1 MTQEQDDIITMFETT
16 LVILDKNN
24 NTWKSGAAFT
34 DAVTRAK
41 TGTQQIR
48 TKTGKQQTPTEGV
61 TGEKAQVRDDLEE
74 QMLVTAGA
82 ISAFAAKNSDP
93 DLAAQVE
100 MNRSLLDRLPG
111 SDLVQTGQ
119 RVVDAATDHLAAL
132 ADYGITG
139 DVLDA
144 LKAALT
150 LYANK
155 KESTR
160 EAVVD
165 RKVETLSLPEGI
177 ASVRSIFRNELD
189 KLMNAFRKPDPD
201 FYKAYFAARI
211 IVNRAAT
218 IPKKQEPATPPPAP
232 GP

>member
-1 MTQEQDDIITMFETT
+1 MFETT

-24 NTWKSGAAFT
+24 DIWKSGVAFT

-41 TGTQQIR
+41 TGTGNLR
-48 TKTGKQQTPTEGV
+48 TNTGKQQAPLEGV
-61 TGEKAQVRDDLEE
+61 TGEKAQARDDLEE
-74 QMLVTAGA
+74 KLLVVGGA
-82 ISAFAAKNSDP
+82 ISAFAAKKSDP
-93 DLAAQVE
+93 ALAAQVDV
-100 MNRSLLDRLPG
+100 NRSLLDRLPG

-119 RVVDAATDHLAAL
+119 RILDAATAHLAAL
-132 ADYGITG
+132 ADYGITDATKTELKG
-139 DVLDA
+139 VLDRF
-144 LKAALT
+144 
-150 LYANK
+150 ANK

-160 EAVVD
+160 EAVVE

-177 ASVRSIFRNELD
+177 ASVRSIFRNEID
-189 KLMNAFRKPDPD
+189 KMMMAFRKSHPD

-218 IPKKQEPATPPPAP
+218 RSAKEEEPASPPAAP

>member
-16 LVILDKNN
+16 LVILDKNQN
-24 NTWKSGAAFT
+24 VWKNGVAFA
-34 DAVTRAK
+34 DAVARAK
-41 TGTQQIR
+41 NGTANIR
-48 TKTGKQQTPTEGV
+48 TKTGKQQAPIEGV

-74 QMLVTAGA
+74 KLLVTAGA
-82 ISAFAAKNSDP
+82 ISAFAAKNADP

-100 MNRSLLDRLPG
+100 MNRSSLDRLPA

-119 RVVDAATDHLAAL
+119 RVVDAATGHLAAL
-132 ADYGITG
+132 ADYGVTG
-139 DVLDA
+139 DTLDA
-144 LKAALT
+144 LKTALN
-150 LYANK
+150 LFANK

-160 EAVVD
+160 EAVVG
-165 RKVETLSLPEGI
+165 RKVETLSLPEAI

-189 KLMNAFRKPDPD
+189 KLMQAFKKPDPD

-218 IPKKQEPATPPPAP
+218 ISKKPEPPKP
-232 GP
+232 